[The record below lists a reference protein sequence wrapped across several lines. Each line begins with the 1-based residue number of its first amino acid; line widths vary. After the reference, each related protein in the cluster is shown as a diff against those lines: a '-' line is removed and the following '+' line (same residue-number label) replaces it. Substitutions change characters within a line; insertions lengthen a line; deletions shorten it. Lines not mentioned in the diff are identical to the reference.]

1 MTSLVRKLIYIVAIA
16 VVLTFIANIVL
27 IALGKASPTAIVET
41 AVTALLLLFFAGD
54 YLRRAVSG
62 LGFPSASPRVAPQVT
77 PGATRDDSDYEE
89 LKEKYSDLEYK
100 YGAVESEL
108 EDAKSKLESQA
119 DEISDLKDAI
129 EQADSAVKES
139 CKKIDDFLENDSVEL
154 GNDIYPD
161 SFIPKI
167 YEQGPDGK
175 PVHAYDLPAEKSFSD
190 AYTAIAASIEARKN
204 EGRPLNNPIGRVAE
218 AYSAQSF
225 ANNLGADNT

>member
-16 VVLTFIANIVL
+16 VVITFIANIVL
-27 IALGKASPTAIVET
+27 IALGKATPTTIVET
-41 AVTALLLLFFAGD
+41 AVTALLVFFFAGD

-62 LGFPSASPRVAPQVT
+62 IGFPTATPRVAPQVT
-77 PGATRDDSDYEE
+77 PSATRDDSDYEE
-89 LKEKYSDLEYK
+89 LKEKFGDL
-100 YGAVESEL
+100 ESEL

-119 DEISDLKDAI
+119 EEITDLKNTI
-129 EQADSAVKES
+129 EQADSTVKES
-139 CKKIDDFLENDSVEL
+139 CKKIDDFLEQDSVEL
-154 GNDIYPD
+154 GNEVYPD
-161 SFIPKI
+161 AFIPKI

-225 ANNLGADNT
+225 ADNLGADNT

>member
-27 IALGKASPTAIVET
+27 IALGKATPTTIVET
-41 AVTALLLLFFAGD
+41 VVTALLVLFFAGD

-62 LGFPSASPRVAPQVT
+62 LGFPTATPHVAPPVT
-77 PGATRDDSDYEE
+77 PSAAHDDSDYEE
-89 LKEKYSDLEYK
+89 LKEKYGDL
-100 YGAVESEL
+100 ESEL
-108 EDAKSKLESQA
+108 EDAKTKIDSQA
-119 DEISDLKDAI
+119 EEITNLKDTI
-129 EQADSAVKES
+129 EQADTAVKES
-139 CKKIDDFLENDSVEL
+139 CKKIDDFLEKDTVEL
-154 GNDIYPD
+154 DNEVYPD
-161 SFIPKI
+161 AFIPKI

-175 PVHAYDLPAEKSFSD
+175 TVHAYDLPAEKSFSD

-225 ANNLGADNT
+225 ADNLGADNT

>member
-27 IALGKASPTAIVET
+27 IALGKATPTAIVET
-41 AVTALLLLFFAGD
+41 AVTALLVFFFAGD

-62 LGFPSASPRVAPQVT
+62 IGFPTATPRVAPQAT

-89 LKEKYSDLEYK
+89 LKEKFGDL
-100 YGAVESEL
+100 ESEL

-119 DEISDLKDAI
+119 DEITDLKDTI
-129 EQADSAVKES
+129 EQADSTVKES
-139 CKKIDDFLENDSVEL
+139 CKKIDDFLEQDSVEL

-161 SFIPKI
+161 AFIPKI

-175 PVHAYDLPAEKSFSD
+175 PVHAYDLPAENSFSD

-218 AYSAQSF
+218 AYSAKSF
-225 ANNLGADNT
+225 ADNIGAGNT

>member
-1 MTSLVRKLIYIVAIA
+1 MTSIVRKLIYIVAIA
-16 VVLTFIANIVL
+16 VVLTFLANIVL
-27 IALGKASPTAIVET
+27 IALGKATPTTIVET
-41 AVTALLLLFFAGD
+41 VVTALLVLFFAGD

-62 LGFPSASPRVAPQVT
+62 IGFPGATPRVTPQAT
-77 PGATRDDSDYEE
+77 PSATRDDSDYDE
-89 LKEKYSDLEYK
+89 LKEKYGEL
-100 YGAVESEL
+100 ESEL
-108 EDAKSKLESQA
+108 EQANSKIDSQA
-119 DEISDLKDAI
+119 EEISDLKDTI

-139 CKKIDDFLENDSVEL
+139 CKKIDDFLENESVEL
-154 GNDIYPD
+154 DNNIYPD

-175 PVHAYDLPAEKSFSD
+175 PVHAYDLPAEQSWSD

-225 ANNLGADNT
+225 ADNLGADNS

>member
-27 IALGKASPTAIVET
+27 IALGKATPTAIVET
-41 AVTALLLLFFAGD
+41 AVTALLVLFFAGD

-62 LGFPSASPRVAPQVT
+62 IGFPGATPRVTPQAT
-77 PGATRDDSDYEE
+77 PGATRDDSDYDE
-89 LKEKYSDLEYK
+89 LKEKYGEL
-100 YGAVESEL
+100 ESEL
-108 EDAKSKLESQA
+108 EQANSKIDSQA
-119 DEISDLKDAI
+119 EEISDLKDTI
-129 EQADSAVKES
+129 EQADSAVKDT
-139 CKKIDDFLENDSVEL
+139 CKKLDDFLEKDSVEL
-154 GNDIYPD
+154 DNNIYPD

-167 YEQGPDGK
+167 YEQGHDGK
-175 PVHAYDLPAEKSFSD
+175 PVHAYDLPAEKSWSD

-225 ANNLGADNT
+225 ADNLGADNT

>member
-1 MTSLVRKLIYIVAIA
+1 MTSIVRKLIYVVAIA

-27 IALGKASPTAIVET
+27 IAIGKATPTAIVET
-41 AVTALLLLFFAGD
+41 VVTAFLIFFFAGD

-62 LGFPSASPRVAPQVT
+62 IGFPGASPRVTPQAT
-77 PGATRDDSDYEE
+77 PSATRDDSDYDD
-89 LKEKYSDLEYK
+89 LKEKYDDL
-100 YGAVESEL
+100 ESEL

-119 DEISDLKDAI
+119 EEISDLKETI
-129 EQADSAVKES
+129 ENADQSVKDT
-139 CKKIDDFLENDSVEL
+139 CKKLDEFLDKDNSVEL
-154 GNDIYPD
+154 DNNIYPD
-161 SFIPKI
+161 EFIPKI
-167 YEQGPDGK
+167 YEEGPDGK

-225 ANNLGADNT
+225 ADNLGADNT

>member
-27 IALGKASPTAIVET
+27 IALGKATPTAIVET
-41 AVTALLLLFFAGD
+41 VVTALLVLFFAGD

-62 LGFPSASPRVAPQVT
+62 LGFPTATPRVAPQVT
-77 PGATRDDSDYEE
+77 PSATRDDSDYEE
-89 LKEKYSDLEYK
+89 LKEKFGDL
-100 YGAVESEL
+100 ESEL
-108 EDAKSKLESQA
+108 EDAKSKIDSQA
-119 DEISDLKDAI
+119 EEITDLKDTI
-129 EQADSAVKES
+129 EQADSTVKES
-139 CKKIDDFLENDSVEL
+139 CKKIDDFLEKDSVEL
-154 GNDIYPD
+154 GNDVYPD
-161 SFIPKI
+161 AFIPKI

-225 ANNLGADNT
+225 ADNLGADNT

>member
-1 MTSLVRKLIYIVAIA
+1 MTSLVKKIIYIVAIA

-41 AVTALLLLFFAGD
+41 VVTGILIFFFAGD

-62 LGFPSASPRVAPQVT
+62 LGFPTATPRVAPQVT
-77 PGATRDDSDYEE
+77 PSATRDDSDYEE
-89 LKEKYSDLEYK
+89 LKEKFGDL
-100 YGAVESEL
+100 ESEL

-119 DEISDLKDAI
+119 EEITDLKDTI

-154 GNDIYPD
+154 GNEVYPD

-167 YEQGPDGK
+167 YELGPDGK

-218 AYSAQSF
+218 AYSSKSF
-225 ANNLGADNT
+225 ADSLGADNT

>member
-1 MTSLVRKLIYIVAIA
+1 
-16 VVLTFIANIVL
+16 
-27 IALGKASPTAIVET
+27 
-41 AVTALLLLFFAGD
+41 
-54 YLRRAVSG
+54 
-62 LGFPSASPRVAPQVT
+62 VT

-89 LKEKYSDLEYK
+89 LKEKFGDL
-100 YGAVESEL
+100 ESEL

-119 DEISDLKDAI
+119 EEITDLKDTI

-139 CKKIDDFLENDSVEL
+139 CKKIDDFLDNESVTL
-154 GNDIYPD
+154 DNNIYPD
-161 SFIPKI
+161 CFVPKI

-204 EGRPLNNPIGRVAE
+204 EGRPLNNPSGRVAE

>member
-41 AVTALLLLFFAGD
+41 AVTALLIFFFAGD

-62 LGFPSASPRVAPQVT
+62 IGFPTASPRVAPQVT
-77 PGATRDDSDYEE
+77 PSATRDDSDYGE
-89 LKEKYSDLEYK
+89 LKEKFDDL
-100 YGAVESEL
+100 ESEL
-108 EDAKSKLESQA
+108 EGAKSKIESQA
-119 DEISDLKDAI
+119 EEISDLKDTI
-129 EQADSAVKES
+129 EQADQSVKDT
-139 CKKIDDFLENDSVEL
+139 CKKLDDFLEKDSVEL
-154 GNDIYPD
+154 DNNIYPD

-167 YEQGPDGK
+167 YEEGPDGK
-175 PVHAYDLPAEKSFSD
+175 PVHAYDLPAEKSWSD

-225 ANNLGADNT
+225 ADNLGADNN

>member
-41 AVTALLLLFFAGD
+41 AVTALLIFFFAGD

-62 LGFPSASPRVAPQVT
+62 IGFPTASPRVAPQAT
-77 PGATRDDSDYEE
+77 PSATHDDSDYDE
-89 LKEKYSDLEYK
+89 LKDKYEDL
-100 YGAVESEL
+100 ESEL
-108 EDAKSKLESQA
+108 EDAKSKLNSQA
-119 DEISDLKDAI
+119 DEISDLKETI
-129 EQADSAVKES
+129 ENADQSVKDT
-139 CKKIDDFLENDSVEL
+139 CKKLDDFLEKDSVEL
-154 GNDIYPD
+154 DNNIYPD

-167 YEQGPDGK
+167 YEEGPDGK
-175 PVHAYDLPAEKSFSD
+175 PVHAYDLPAEKSWSD

-225 ANNLGADNT
+225 ADNLGADNT

>member
-41 AVTALLLLFFAGD
+41 AVTALLIFFFAGD

-62 LGFPSASPRVAPQVT
+62 IGFPTASPRVAPQVT
-77 PGATRDDSDYEE
+77 PSATRDDSDYGE
-89 LKEKYSDLEYK
+89 LKEKFDDL
-100 YGAVESEL
+100 ESEL
-108 EDAKSKLESQA
+108 EGAKSKIESQA
-119 DEISDLKDAI
+119 EEISDLKNTI
-129 EQADSAVKES
+129 EQADQSVKDT
-139 CKKIDDFLENDSVEL
+139 CKKLDDFLEKDSVEL
-154 GNDIYPD
+154 DNNIYPD

-167 YEQGPDGK
+167 YEEGPDGK
-175 PVHAYDLPAEKSFSD
+175 PVHAYDLPAEKSWSD

-225 ANNLGADNT
+225 ADNLGADNN

>member
-27 IALGKASPTAIVET
+27 IALGKATPTTIVET
-41 AVTALLLLFFAGD
+41 VVTALLVLFFAGD
-54 YLRRAVSG
+54 YLRHAVSG
-62 LGFPSASPRVAPQVT
+62 IGF
-77 PGATRDDSDYEE
+77 PGATPRVTPQATPSATRNDSEYDE
-89 LKEKYSDLEYK
+89 LKDKYEDL
-100 YGAVESEL
+100 ESEL
-108 EDAKSKLESQA
+108 EDAKSKLNSQA
-119 DEISDLKDAI
+119 DEISDLKDTI
-129 EQADSAVKES
+129 EQADQSVKDT
-139 CKKIDDFLENDSVEL
+139 CKKLDDFLENESVEL
-154 GNDIYPD
+154 DNNIYPD

-225 ANNLGADNT
+225 VDNLGADNT

>member
-16 VVLTFIANIVL
+16 VVITFIANIVL
-27 IALGKASPTAIVET
+27 IALGKATPTTIVET
-41 AVTALLLLFFAGD
+41 AVTALLVFFFAGD

-62 LGFPSASPRVAPQVT
+62 IGFRPPPPRVAPQVT
-77 PGATRDDSDYEE
+77 PSATRDDSDYEE
-89 LKEKYSDLEYK
+89 LKEKFGDL
-100 YGAVESEL
+100 ESEL

-119 DEISDLKDAI
+119 EEITDLKDTI

-139 CKKIDDFLENDSVEL
+139 CKKIDDFLEHDSVEL
-154 GNDIYPD
+154 GNEVYPD
-161 SFIPKI
+161 AFIPKI

-225 ANNLGADNT
+225 ADNLGADNT

>member
-27 IALGKASPTAIVET
+27 IALGKATPTAIVET
-41 AVTALLLLFFAGD
+41 VVTALLVFFFAGD

-62 LGFPSASPRVAPQVT
+62 LGFPGATPRVAPQVT
-77 PGATRDDSDYEE
+77 PGAARDDSDYEE
-89 LKEKYSDLEYK
+89 LKEKFGDL
-100 YGAVESEL
+100 ESEL

-119 DEISDLKDAI
+119 DEISDLKDTI
-129 EQADSAVKES
+129 EQADSTVKES
-139 CKKIDDFLENDSVEL
+139 CKKIDDFLEKDTVEL
-154 GNDIYPD
+154 DNEVYPD

-167 YEQGPDGK
+167 YEVGPDGK

-218 AYSAQSF
+218 AFSAQSF
-225 ANNLGADNT
+225 ADNLGADNT

>member
-16 VVLTFIANIVL
+16 VILTFIANIVL
-27 IALGKASPTAIVET
+27 IALGKATPTAIVET
-41 AVTALLLLFFAGD
+41 AVTALLVFFFAGD

-62 LGFPSASPRVAPQVT
+62 IGFPTATPRVAPQVT
-77 PGATRDDSDYEE
+77 PSATRDDSDYEE
-89 LKEKYSDLEYK
+89 LKEKYDEL
-100 YGAVESEL
+100 ESEL
-108 EDAKSKLESQA
+108 EDAKSKIESQA
-119 DEISDLKDAI
+119 EEITDLKDTI
-129 EQADSAVKES
+129 EQADSTVKES
-139 CKKIDDFLENDSVEL
+139 CKKIDDFLEKDSVEL
-154 GNDIYPD
+154 GNDVYPD
-161 SFIPKI
+161 AFIPKI

-225 ANNLGADNT
+225 ADNLGADNT

>member
-27 IALGKASPTAIVET
+27 IALGKATPTAVVET
-41 AVTALLLLFFAGD
+41 AVTALLVLFFAGD

-62 LGFPSASPRVAPQVT
+62 IGFPSASPRVAPQVT
-77 PGATRDDSDYEE
+77 PNTTRDDSDYEE
-89 LKEKYSDLEYK
+89 LKEKYGDL
-100 YGAVESEL
+100 ESEL
-108 EDAKSKLESQA
+108 EDAKSKLDSQA
-119 DEISDLKDAI
+119 EEIADLKDTI
-129 EQADSAVKES
+129 EQADESVKES
-139 CKKIDDFLENDSVEL
+139 CKKLDDFLEKDSVEL
-154 GNDIYPD
+154 GNEVYPD

-218 AYSAQSF
+218 AYSAKSF
-225 ANNLGADNT
+225 ADNLGADNA

>member
-1 MTSLVRKLIYIVAIA
+1 MTSLVKKLIYIVAIA

-27 IALGKASPTAIVET
+27 IALGKATPTTIVET
-41 AVTALLLLFFAGD
+41 VVTALLVLFFAGD

-62 LGFPSASPRVAPQVT
+62 LGFPTATPHVAPQVT
-77 PGATRDDSDYEE
+77 PSATRDDSDYEE
-89 LKEKYSDLEYK
+89 LKEKFGDL
-100 YGAVESEL
+100 ESEL

-119 DEISDLKDAI
+119 EEITDLKDTI
-129 EQADSAVKES
+129 EQADSTVKES
-139 CKKIDDFLENDSVEL
+139 CKKIDDFLEQDSVEL
-154 GNDIYPD
+154 GNEVYPD
-161 SFIPKI
+161 AFIPKI

-225 ANNLGADNT
+225 ADNLGADNT

>member
-41 AVTALLLLFFAGD
+41 AVTALLIFFFAGD

-62 LGFPSASPRVAPQVT
+62 IGFPTASPRVAPQVT
-77 PGATRDDSDYEE
+77 PSATRDDSDYEE
-89 LKEKYSDLEYK
+89 LKEKYGEL
-100 YGAVESEL
+100 ESEL
-108 EDAKSKLESQA
+108 EQANSKIDSQA
-119 DEISDLKDAI
+119 EEITDLKDTI
-129 EQADSAVKES
+129 EQADTAVKES
-139 CKKIDDFLENDSVEL
+139 CKKIDDFLEKDSVEL
-154 GNDIYPD
+154 GNDVYPD

-167 YEQGPDGK
+167 YELGPDGK

-225 ANNLGADNT
+225 ADNLGADNT

>member
-16 VVLTFIANIVL
+16 VVITFIANIVL
-27 IALGKASPTAIVET
+27 IALGKATPTAIVET
-41 AVTALLLLFFAGD
+41 AVTALLVFFFAGD

-62 LGFPSASPRVAPQVT
+62 IGFPTATPRVAPQVT
-77 PGATRDDSDYEE
+77 PSATRDDSDYEE
-89 LKEKYSDLEYK
+89 LKEKFGDL
-100 YGAVESEL
+100 ESEL

-119 DEISDLKDAI
+119 EEITDLKDTI
-129 EQADSAVKES
+129 EQADSTVKES
-139 CKKIDDFLENDSVEL
+139 CKKIDDFLEKDTVEL
-154 GNDIYPD
+154 DNEVYPD

-167 YEQGPDGK
+167 YEVGPDGK

-218 AYSAQSF
+218 AFSAQSF
-225 ANNLGADNT
+225 ADNLGADNT

>member
-1 MTSLVRKLIYIVAIA
+1 MTSLVKKLIYIVAIA

-27 IALGKASPTAIVET
+27 IALGKATPTTIVET
-41 AVTALLLLFFAGD
+41 VVTALLVLFFAGD

-62 LGFPSASPRVAPQVT
+62 LGFPTATPRVAPQVT
-77 PGATRDDSDYEE
+77 PSATRDDSDYEE
-89 LKEKYSDLEYK
+89 LKEKFGDL
-100 YGAVESEL
+100 ESEL

-119 DEISDLKDAI
+119 DEISDLKDTI
-129 EQADSAVKES
+129 EQADSTVKES
-139 CKKIDDFLENDSVEL
+139 CKKIDDFLEHDSVEL
-154 GNDIYPD
+154 GNEVYPD

-225 ANNLGADNT
+225 ADNLGADNT